1 MTELSKRKPNRLPN
15 FDYSTPG
22 AYFITVCT
30 KNRKCILW
38 NSVGASIARPH
49 NIPLSAYG
57 KIVNQAICNIPLHYP
72 AVTVDNYTIMPNHIH
87 LLLQINTDADGRPMV
102 APTISTIV
110 QQMKGIVTKQV
121 GESIWQKLFHDH
133 IIRGEK
139 DYLKIWEYIENNPA
153 KWKEDCFYK
162 EDWE

>member
-38 NSVGASIARPH
+38 NNVGASIARPH